1 MSTSSAREPATV
13 ESARSRDAEL
23 VGRLRAGDA
32 AAFAEIVDDW
42 SASMLQLARTYV
54 STRSSAEEIVQECW
68 LAVFRGLDAFE
79 GRSSLRT
86 WTYRI
91 LTNLAKTRGVSEAR
105 VLPWAPGGDDGP
117 GPTVDPSR
125 FRGAGEKWAG
135 GWTPEGAPTSW
146 EPSPESALI
155 GAEIRSLLSAALS
168 LLPERQRQVVSL
180 RDIQGMSADEA
191 GALMGISSGN
201 QRVLLHRGRARLRLA
216 LEGYYRDMTSEV
228 MS

>member
-1 MSTSSAREPATV
+1 MSTSSAWEPATV
-13 ESARSRDAEL
+13 ESARSKDAEL

-54 STRSSAEEIVQECW
+54 STRASAEEIVQECW

-105 VLPWAPGGDDGP
+105 VLPGWPGEGVA

-125 FRGAGEKWAG
+125 FRGTGEKWAG

-180 RDIQGMSADEA
+180 RDIQGMSADEV

-216 LEGYYRDMTSEV
+216 LEDYYRDMTGEV